1 MKAYRYNVLGFPI
14 ESALLLPATQVDS
27 TPRLRIGFADG
38 EPPRALDAPPLARRD
53 SGAASHTIRT
63 AEGGYLL
70 TFSTHASLFVD
81 KDLTRMDIR
90 LGPTGT
96 GELVSLLVIGVG
108 LSFVATLDGGLVL
121 HSSAVAA
128 PAGVLAFVGP
138 SGAGKSTTA
147 ALLARVGKCVISD
160 DALRIDLLGERYVGT
175 GAGTELRLR
184 PNALAIADALASW
197 RRRTTGDGR
206 VAITSPRSALAARP
220 IAGIYVPRI
229 GGASARKVVARPA
242 SAHEGA
248 IQLLRAL
255 RVGTW
260 LDAAILERQTRA
272 VAALARSV
280 PVYFL
285 DMPPDLP
292 ADVDFA
298 RDLASAVGFE

>member
-1 MKAYRYNVLGFPI
+1 MKAYRYDLLGFPI
-14 ESALLLPATQVDS
+14 ESELPLPAAQVDS
-27 TPRLRIGFADG
+27 RPRLHIGFADG
-38 EPPRALDAPPLARRD
+38 EPPRVLDAPPLARRD
-53 SGAASHTIRT
+53 SGAAGHTIRS

-81 KDLTRMDIR
+81 EELTRMDIR

-96 GELVSLLVIGVG
+96 PELVSLLVVGVG

-121 HSSAVAA
+121 HSSAVAG
-128 PAGVLAFVGP
+128 PVGLLAFVGP

-147 ALLARVGKCVISD
+147 ALLARVGKRVVSD
-160 DALRIDLLGERYVGT
+160 DALRVDFRCERYLGT

-184 PNALAIADALASW
+184 PNALAIADALGSLGGRATS
-197 RRRTTGDGR
+197 DGR
-206 VAITSPRSALAARP
+206 FAITSPRGAFAARP

-229 GGASARKVVARPA
+229 GGASAREVVARLA
-242 SAHEGA
+242 NVHEGA

-285 DMPPDLP
+285 DMPPELP
-292 ADVDFA
+292 ADAAFA
-298 RDLASAVGFE
+298 SDLARAVGFE